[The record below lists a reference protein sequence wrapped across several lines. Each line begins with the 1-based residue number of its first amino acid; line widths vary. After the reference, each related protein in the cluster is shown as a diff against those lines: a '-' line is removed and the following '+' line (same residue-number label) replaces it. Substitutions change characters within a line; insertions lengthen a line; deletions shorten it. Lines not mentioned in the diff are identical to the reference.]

1 MGVSTKVFVNFKS
14 FSQDNLHIV
23 NDFIDYVKILGC
35 TNKTNLL
42 GKDYLDDSFNMK
54 LDKWSM
60 STRFPFTTES
70 GNKRGCFIDVALTED
85 RFTYHPQY
93 EILEGLYTVSF
104 DLGCNDEAKEILQGF
119 SEKLKEKLSGCD
131 AMIVYVPNDF
141 ESSSENIVIK
151 EFNWETKEN
160 GYECK

>member
-23 NDFIDYVKILGC
+23 NDFIDYLKILGC

-42 GKDYLDDSFNMK
+42 GKDYLDGSFNLR

-60 STRFPFTTES
+60 STRFPFTTDN
-70 GNKRGCFIDVALTED
+70 GNKMSCFINVALKEGN
-85 RFTYHPQY
+85 FAYHPQH

-104 DLGCNDEAKEILQGF
+104 DLWCNGEAREILQCF
-119 SEKLKEKLSGCD
+119 SERLKEELSGYD
-131 AMIVYVPNDF
+131 AMIVYVPNDS
-141 ESSSENIVIK
+141 ESNSENVVIK
-151 EFNWETKEN
+151 EFNWENKQGE
-160 GYECK
+160 